1 MKKKNPTS
9 KAHTHF
15 RLGDVAQSQLDEI
28 TPTHLSFRARI
39 ELAINMAWTL
49 YKNQQK
55 WMEK

>member
-1 MKKKNPTS
+1 VEKKKVKS

-15 RLGDVAQSQLDEI
+15 RLGEVAQSQLDEI
-28 TPTHLSFRARI
+28 TPQHLSFRARI

-49 YKNQQK
+49 YKNQQR